1 MESAFW
7 QPRGHELTKT
17 AIISGTAS
25 GIGACVKTRLENL
38 GYRVIGID
46 LKDAD
51 IAADLSTN
59 DGRTTATAQAL
70 ELSGGSIDILVL
82 AAGLGGHLE
91 DGQLVAR
98 VNYYG
103 AVTLLDGFRDALAKA
118 KGRTVVISS
127 NSAQMHMDPNNDLA
141 KALLDGTEEEAMS
154 VIGSNHGALTYAISK
169 HALARAV
176 RRRAAEWGQLG
187 TRLNAIAPGMTET
200 PMFRGAADHPEIGK
214 SVEAIPIPQNRYAS
228 PDEIAG
234 VIEFML
240 SDAAA
245 YMQGSI
251 VYVDGGT
258 DAQLRPDAF

>member
-1 MESAFW
+1 M
-7 QPRGHELTKT
+7 KT
-17 AIISGTAS
+17 AIITGSAS
-25 GIGACVKTRLENL
+25 GIGQCVKIRLENL
-38 GYRVIGID
+38 GYRTIGID

-51 IAADLSTN
+51 ISVDLSTTG
-59 DGRTTATAQAL
+59 GRSVAIEQAI
-70 ELSGGSIDILVL
+70 EQSSGSIDILVL

-91 DGQLVAR
+91 DGQLVAK

-103 AVTLLDGFRDALAKA
+103 AVTLLDGLKDAVAKA
-118 KGRTVVISS
+118 QGRVVVISS

-141 KALLDGTEEEAMS
+141 KALLDGTEEEAME
-154 VIGSNHGALTYAISK
+154 VIGGNHAAMTYGVSK

-176 RRRAAEWGQLG
+176 RRRAAEWGQAG
-187 TRLNAIAPGMTET
+187 IRLNAIAPGMTET

-214 SVEAIPIPQNRYAS
+214 SVDAIPIPQGRHAA

-245 YMQGSI
+245 YMQGSVI
-251 VYVDGGT
+251 YVDGGT

>member
-1 MESAFW
+1 M
-7 QPRGHELTKT
+7 KT
-17 AIISGTAS
+17 AVITGSAS
-25 GIGACVKTRLENL
+25 GIGACVKTRLADQ
-38 GYRVIGID
+38 GYRIIGID

-51 IAADLSTN
+51 ISADLSTEE
-59 DGRTTATAQAL
+59 GRNEAIVKAL

-91 DGQLVAR
+91 NGQLVAK

-103 AVTLLDGFRDALAKA
+103 SVTLLDELKDAVAKA
-118 KGRTVVISS
+118 KGRAVVISS

-141 KALLDGTEEEAMS
+141 KTLLDGTEDEAMA
-154 VIGSNHGALTYAISK
+154 VIGNNHAAMTYGISK

-187 TRLNAIAPGMTET
+187 IRLNAIAPGMTET

-214 SVEAIPIPQNRYAS
+214 SVDAIPIPQNRYAS
-228 PDEIAG
+228 ADEIAG

-251 VYVDGGT
+251 IYVDGGT

>member
-1 MESAFW
+1 M
-7 QPRGHELTKT
+7 KT
-17 AIISGTAS
+17 AVISGSAS
-25 GIGACVKTRLENL
+25 GIGACVKNRMEKL
-38 GYRVIGID
+38 GYRIIGID
-46 LKDAD
+46 LKNAEVES
-51 IAADLSTN
+51 DLSTEE
-59 DGRTTATAQAL
+59 GRTAAIDQAV
-70 ELSGGSIDILVL
+70 ELSGGAIDVLVL

-91 DGQLVAR
+91 NGQLVAK

-103 AVTLLDGFRDALAKA
+103 AVTLLDGFKDALAKNN
-118 KGRTVVISS
+118 GRVVVISS

-141 KALLDGTEEEAMS
+141 KALLDGTEEQALEL
-154 VIGSNHGALTYAISK
+154 IGGNHAALVYGVSK

-176 RRRAAEWGQLG
+176 RRRAAEWGKLG
-187 TRLNAIAPGMTET
+187 IRLNAIAPGMTET

-214 SVEAIPIPQNRYAS
+214 SVDAIPIPQSRYAD

-251 VYVDGGT
+251 IYVDGGT